1 MKTKRTLKQMLFKQL
16 MVLILVV
23 GIVTAGTGTLWN
35 NELTPLNLIEV
46 QAATSANQSRMA
58 DKINDVTKDAWYMN
72 SLTDLIL
79 AGGISGVKA
88 DYKDGTLDFAPQSQT
103 TVAQFI
109 TLLTRAMGYK
119 ITASGG
125 EWYSPYIA
133 AAKANGIIL
142 NGETYEP
149 NAVIRRA
156 DMCKFMVRA
165 LKVTPQAGLSNP
177 FSDVNGNTEEGRY
190 ILTAYA
196 KGLMSGYPDKTF
208 KPNGGATRAE
218 MAQTLWSTLKATMSD
233 EVFKLY
239 IAELERQYALQPKD
253 YRLKTQADDPKWTTE
268 MYKKYAGTTYLIS
281 SYANTTP
288 AMLAMPELGDTERE
302 MLASFGY
309 PDYQEGKGQ
318 SISTEVLY
326 KSAGGDWMNEM
337 VRRAK
342 GYEEAYENIDYRI
355 IEKTKIAEIQGYTS
369 IDYTVDGKTLTEYL
383 TNGLIAKTIQNKTV
397 QKAYFWSDGNCVY
410 QANDGTLRVRGI
422 IYYKVTSGG
431 SGKYVQ
437 NQVYA
442 DYVEVY
448 LNLPNATH
456 EPSPYIKKTLKAD
469 VKIDTVP
476 AHVAKALQ

>member
-1 MKTKRTLKQMLFKQL
+1 
-16 MVLILVV
+16 
-23 GIVTAGTGTLWN
+23 
-35 NELTPLNLIEV
+35 
-46 QAATSANQSRMA
+46 
-58 DKINDVTKDAWYMN
+58 
-72 SLTDLIL
+72 
-79 AGGISGVKA
+79 
-88 DYKDGTLDFAPQSQT
+88 
-103 TVAQFI
+103 
-109 TLLTRAMGYK
+109 
-119 ITASGG
+119 
-125 EWYSPYIA
+125 
-133 AAKANGIIL
+133 
-142 NGETYEP
+142 
-149 NAVIRRA
+149 
-156 DMCKFMVRA
+156 MVRA

-177 FSDVNGNTEEGRY
+177 FSDVNGNNEEGRY

-281 SYANTTP
+281 TYKNTAP
-288 AMLAMPELGDTERE
+288 AMLAMPELDDAERE

-342 GYEEAYENIDYRI
+342 GYQEAYSNLDYRI
-355 IEKTKIAEIQGYTS
+355 VEKTMIPAVQSYTTV
-369 IDYTVDGKTLTEYL
+369 DYTINGKTLAEYL
-383 TNGLIAKTIQNKTV
+383 KDGRIASTLKNKV
-397 QKAYFWSDGNCVY
+397 IQKAYFKSDGNCVY
-410 QANDGTLRVRGI
+410 QATDGTIRVRGI
-422 IYYKVTSGG
+422 LYWKAISGSSG
-431 SGKYVQ
+431 SLEL
-437 NQVYA
+437 NQIYA

-448 LNLPNATH
+448 LNLPNAIH
-456 EPSPYIKKTLKAD
+456 EPTPNIQKTLQSNVKITNAPAD
-469 VKIDTVP
+469 VV
-476 AHVAKALQ
+476 KALQ